1 MNSRTIAF
9 VIVMI
14 TNTVIAQPSSKTS
27 RNFGQPILI
36 DSASTL
42 LIPTIYNASL
52 FTSDKLALWG
62 TYYSNIIF
70 YNFKTD
76 VSKRLFAKDTYIVS
90 LDHVD
95 YRYGTDSKPTKS
107 VTNQWI
113 FYRVLNVDRN
123 RNDKIDDEDPT
134 VLYVSDT
141 HGDNLK
147 ALTSEEENVKSFQLY
162 EKQNMALVQIQRD
175 LNKDGKFTDKD
186 TDFYYIKLD
195 LTTLA
200 LGSKIELK

>member
-62 TYYSNIIF
+62 NFYSNIVF

-76 VSKRLFAKDTYIVS
+76 VIKRLFTKDTYIVS
-90 LDHVD
+90 LDKTE
-95 YRYGTDSKPTKS
+95 YRYGAETRTDKSYTKL
-107 VTNQWI
+107 WI
-113 FYRVLNVDRN
+113 FYKVLNVDRN

-162 EKQNMALVQIQRD
+162 EKQNMALVQMQRD
-175 LNKDGKFTDKD
+175 MNKDGRFTDKD